1 VSALDR
7 FYNGM
12 SPEDMVLN
20 LLATAAHVSEEE
32 AARALQFVKDE
43 HAHELAE
50 KIENAMEEARAAD
63 WGRSSRTK
71 RPYLQG
77 MERAKKAIGP
87 EVLNDGVQPS

>member
-1 VSALDR
+1 MSAWAELVNSD
-7 FYNGM
+7 G
-12 SPEDMVLN
+12 S
-20 LLATAAHVSEEE
+20 
-32 AARALQFVKDE
+32 DE
-43 HAHELAE
+43 WLELCNKALAE
-50 KIENAMEEARAAD
+50 VQAETSRRNAASIQNVMEEARAAD